1 MLERIIR
8 SAMFRMDDRI
18 GAWQILR
25 HGVMIR
31 NDNIH
36 PQRLGK
42 LDSFKASHSII
53 YCNNER
59 DALIF
64 NKILVNTAIRPI
76 AIRKAI
82 GQVDLTLSSQLLQG
96 FLDNRC
102 RGHPISIV
110 IAIDQNLLIILN
122 RCANALHCP
131 LHIMQIIR
139 VVKLV

>member
-1 MLERIIR
+1 MLERVIR
-8 SAMFRMDDRI
+8 SAMFRMDDCI
-18 GAWQILR
+18 GVWQLLR
-25 HGVMIR
+25 HGVVIR
-31 NDNIH
+31 HDDIH
-36 PQRLGK
+36 AERLGQ

-53 YCNNER
+53 YCNDER

-64 NKILVNTAIRPI
+64 NKIFVNTAIRAI

-82 GQVDLTLSSQLLQG
+82 GQIYLTLSTQLLQG

-102 RGHPISIV
+102 RSHPISII

-131 LHIMQIIR
+131 LHIMQVIR